1 MIKPLLDYICLGR
14 DDDKIFVV
22 HFVRAMQTL
31 SPDKQTRRA
40 TASPD
45 ITDGMSKSRMSYDE
59 APGILERK
67 LRKLPE
73 QVQDAGKG
81 EVGKVMV
88 KIAQH
93 LEDNDQLSTVTQL
106 SVTLK

>member
-1 MIKPLLDYICLGR
+1 
-14 DDDKIFVV
+14 
-22 HFVRAMQTL
+22 
-31 SPDKQTRRA
+31 
-40 TASPD
+40 
-45 ITDGMSKSRMSYDE
+45 MSKSRISYDE

-93 LEDNDQLSTVTQL
+93 LEDND
-106 SVTLK
+106 